1 MIMTEKQEEREG
13 RKKGK
18 EKHLNG
24 GKQKCRIKTYTGTN
38 ELKAV
43 KESEGDECAII
54 TTS

>member
-1 MIMTEKQEEREG
+1 MIMMEKQEEG

-38 ELKAV
+38 EQRAV
-43 KESEGDECAII
+43 KESEGDECGII